1 MGAASTSFAS
11 YLLLSSFCSHV
22 PSSEFSKT
30 TLLSTP
36 KRKITRVGR
45 VTARWLLKEKTRKV
59 VNLNGFRCY
68 FLLESAYLL

>member
-11 YLLLSSFCSHV
+11 HLLVSSLSSHV

-30 TLLSTP
+30 TLSSTP
-36 KRKITRVGR
+36 KRKIAREGP
-45 VTARWLLKEKTRKV
+45 VTARWLVKEKTRKV
-59 VNLNGFRCY
+59 VDLKGFRSY